1 MQSKSFS
8 DNAFDPVTAH
18 GITYLPVYADT
29 QTTVGLVTSQINK
42 RESIATQPPAVA
54 VYLIKLPC
62 FPEKTGLRESVL
74 LHQDLS
80 GQPFTPLGTPALND
94 CLTGTG
100 PHTGPKA
107 MCTFTLDVTG
117 LKSSLTHDKIPL
129 MVISLLK
136 SSRP

>member
-1 MQSKSFS
+1 MQTERFS

-29 QTTVGLVTSQINK
+29 QTTVALVTCQINK
-42 RESIATQPPAVA
+42 CESVAAQPPAVA

-62 FPEKTGLRESVL
+62 FPEKTGLREPIL

-80 GQPFTPLGTPALND
+80 GQPFTPLGTPALDD

-100 PHTGPKA
+100 PHASPKA
-107 MCTFTLDVTG
+107 VCTFTLDVTG
-117 LKSSLTHDKIPL
+117 LKSSLTHDIIPL
-129 MVISLLK
+129 
-136 SSRP
+136 R